1 MAAELRDV
9 LAAIKTAIETV
20 NGSGV
25 YTHNLSDGD
34 RVVYGAEVDPARVPR
49 VNIFDVAWSATHGAR
64 LGYYERVSNVSIIG
78 YVGAADDSNGARL
91 LAAADLLNDICRAL
105 ESDRT
110 LGGEVRDLIINS
122 ARAFDGAEWDLER
135 LGAVE
140 LVLQVNWSMKTG
152 T

>member
-1 MAAELRDV
+1 MASELRDV
-9 LAAIKTAIETV
+9 LAAIKTALETV

-34 RVVYGAEVDPARVPR
+34 RVVYGAEVDPTRVPR

-64 LGYYERVSNVSIIG
+64 LGFYERVSNVSIIG

-91 LAAADLLNDICRAL
+91 LAAADLLNDVCRAL
-105 ESDRT
+105 ESDRS
-110 LGGEVRDLIINS
+110 LGGEARDVIINS
-122 ARAFDGAEWDLER
+122 ARAFDGAEWDLDR

-140 LVLQVNWSMKTG
+140 LVVSVNWSMRTG

>member
-1 MAAELRDV
+1 MASELRDV
-9 LAAIKTAIETV
+9 LAAIKTALETA

-49 VNIFDVAWSATHGAR
+49 VNIFDVAWSASHGAR
-64 LGYYERVSNVSIIG
+64 LGYFERVSNVSIIG

-91 LAAADLLNDICRAL
+91 LAAADLLNDICRSL

-110 LGGEVRDLIINS
+110 LGGEVRDIIVAS

-140 LVLQVNWSMKTG
+140 VVVTVNWSMRTG
-152 T
+152 S